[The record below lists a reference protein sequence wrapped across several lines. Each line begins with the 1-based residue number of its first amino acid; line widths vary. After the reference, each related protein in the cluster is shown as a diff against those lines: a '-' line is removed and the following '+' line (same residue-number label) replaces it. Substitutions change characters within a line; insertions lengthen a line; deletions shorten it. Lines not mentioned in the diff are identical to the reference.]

1 MGSVFF
7 VVPITTAAMEHTA
20 ERIAEWM
27 QRYNQDDRQGLSS
40 RLGMRLIKIEE
51 GYLEGSMPVD
61 DRTKQPFGI
70 LHGGA
75 SVALAETLGSIGSNI
90 LAPEGHVAVGL
101 EINANHVRSVGEGEV
116 ICKAQLVHR
125 GKQTHVWDIR
135 LYDEQGQMNCICRFT
150 AAIIPKPG

>member
-1 MGSVFF
+1 
-7 VVPITTAAMEHTA
+7 MEHTA
-20 ERIAEWM
+20 KRIVEWM
-27 QRYNQDDRQGLSS
+27 RLYNQDDRLGLSS